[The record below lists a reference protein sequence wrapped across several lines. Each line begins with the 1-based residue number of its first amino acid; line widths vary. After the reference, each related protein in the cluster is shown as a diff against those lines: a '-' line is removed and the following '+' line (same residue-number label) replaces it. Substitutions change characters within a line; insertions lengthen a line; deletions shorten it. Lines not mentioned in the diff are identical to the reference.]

1 MRLDKYLSKVLDL
14 SRSESKKLITKKVI
28 KVNDLLVNKNIDIDE
43 KNDLVFYE
51 GNNLKYQEF
60 MYLAL
65 NKPKNFVSSHSG
77 ELNYK
82 SVYDLIDIKYHKCE
96 IIGRL
101 DVDTTGL
108 LILTNQTSKIHELLS
123 PKKHAWKTY
132 LVTHL
137 KQLSEKD
144 IDQLKSGI
152 KINEEFTTL
161 EAKVKKVSYFQTLLS
176 IREGKFHQIKR
187 MFKAIN
193 NQVNELERISFNKL
207 NLRNLNLKIGEY
219 KELNEREVEL
229 LFDYEKDNY

>member
-28 KVNDLLVNKNIDIDE
+28 KVNSLLVNKNIDIDE
-43 KNDLVFYE
+43 KNDSVYCDDNKLEY
-51 GNNLKYQEF
+51 KEF
-60 MYLAL
+60 VYLAL
-65 NKPKNFVSSHSG
+65 NKPKDFVSSHSD
-77 ELNYK
+77 EFNYQ
-82 SVYDLIDIKYHKCE
+82 SVYNLIDKKYHKCE

-108 LILTNQTSKIHELLS
+108 LIFTNQTSKIHELLS

-137 KQLSEKD
+137 KQLNQTD
-144 IDQLKSGI
+144 IDKLKNGI

-161 EAKVKKVSYFQTLLS
+161 GAKVKKVSDFQTLLS

-187 MFKAIN
+187 MFKAIE
-193 NQVNELERISFNKL
+193 NEVKQLERISFNKL
-207 NLRNLNLKIGEY
+207 NLYNLKLKTGEY
-219 KELNEREVEL
+219 KELNEREIEL
-229 LFDYEKDNY
+229 LLDYEKNNN